1 MTVQNVEIKPDV
13 STEGVSRVSAR
24 KPVDMQRSAGRL
36 LRAAAEKFYDAE
48 IDIDWDSP
56 WEEGKY
62 FLPEHR
68 VSLYGT
74 KLWEKM
80 SDEQKVE
87 LGRHEIVSILSFGIY
102 AENLLSSALLRM
114 SAKGALTDQR
124 ALYAL
129 NEIGDEARH
138 STMFARLIN
147 KTGLAPYKLPK
158 GFLGFA
164 KILHFVPL
172 GPSVSGATLLIEEIL
187 DRAQREAMNDPK
199 MQPQLRQLMKIHVL
213 EEARHITFARLEMV
227 EGCSV
232 ADASRAL
239 GIEARWRSLR
249 TLRTRCS
256 SIRRCTPLSESTV
269 CAGCGRS
276 RRARTIASICSS
288 CPSL

>member
-1 MTVQNVEIKPDV
+1 MTVQNVGFQPDV
-13 STEGVSRVSAR
+13 STEGVARVSAR

-114 SAKGALTDQR
+114 SAKGALTDQ
-124 ALYAL
+124 
-129 NEIGDEARH
+129 
-138 STMFARLIN
+138 
-147 KTGLAPYKLPK
+147 
-158 GFLGFA
+158 
-164 KILHFVPL
+164 
-172 GPSVSGATLLIEEIL
+172 GPSTPSTRSAT
-187 DRAQREAMNDPK
+187 
-199 MQPQLRQLMKIHVL
+199 
-213 EEARHITFARLEMV
+213 RHA
-227 EGCSV
+227 
-232 ADASRAL
+232 
-239 GIEARWRSLR
+239 
-249 TLRTRCS
+249 
-256 SIRRCTPLSESTV
+256 IRRCSP
-269 CAGCGRS
+269 G
-276 RRARTIASICSS
+276 
-288 CPSL
+288 